1 MVRGEVCWLVLR
13 WVSSVLSFRG
23 RLVGLSWPA
32 VDVAHGGGFRGR
44 LVCWGLGGFPLPVP
58 VCNRERAK
66 DLARLDGCLPQV
78 SESMCGGV

>member
-32 VDVAHGGGFRGR
+32 VDVAHGGGFRGSR
-44 LVCWGLGGFPLPVP
+44 FVENWVGLHSLFL
-58 VCNRERAK
+58 
-66 DLARLDGCLPQV
+66 
-78 SESMCGGV
+78 